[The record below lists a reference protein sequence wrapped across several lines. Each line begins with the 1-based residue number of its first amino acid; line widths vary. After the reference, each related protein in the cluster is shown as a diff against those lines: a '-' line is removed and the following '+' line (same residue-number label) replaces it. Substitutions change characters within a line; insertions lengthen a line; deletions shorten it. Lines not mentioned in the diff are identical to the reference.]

1 MVVHESGA
9 AEPGGGRTSGR
20 AAVRGLRREQLSVPD
35 ADRDLLRQRRP
46 AARRRLQPER
56 SQRAARQLRDHV
68 SRGAARSADAGARGT
83 APALLGFSAN
93 ATFPSPNGFA
103 PAYNWN
109 NGVPSYAA
117 PPFFDPTL
125 NSGFATG
132 RPSGGDVTYG
142 DPEIGG
148 RPPRYQNWNAGM
160 QFALTRSMTFGAT
173 YAGSKGDALGGTT
186 RGFFSNQLD
195 PQISGARQPADAAR
209 RRRRTSPRRRRS
221 CLAWACPTRTSRARS
236 RRCCGRSRNTTASTT
251 STATS
256 RARRITR
263 CS

>member
-1 MVVHESGA
+1 MNPDLPNPA
-9 AEPGGGRTSGR
+9 AGGRPGALQFAGFGDNSCQCRTPIETYYGNVGPRLGVAYSLTDR
-20 AAVRGLRREQLSVPD
+20 TVLRGSYGIMYSR
-35 ADRDLLRQRRP
+35 
-46 AARRRLQPER
+46 
-56 SQRAARQLRDHV
+56 
-68 SRGAARSADAGARGT
+68 RGAVGGRGGARNGT
-83 APALLGFSAN
+83 GLLGFSAN
-93 ATFPSPNGFA
+93 ATFPSTNSFA

-148 RPPRYQNWNAGM
+148 RPPRYQNWNAGAAVRADAIDDDRRDLRR
-160 QFALTRSMTFGAT
+160 QQGRRARRHDARVLLESARSA
-173 YAGSKGDALGGTT
+173 
-186 RGFFSNQLD
+186 
-195 PQISGARQPADAAR
+195 ISGARQPADADGDAR
-209 RRRRTSPRRRRS
+209 PTSPRRRPS
-221 CLAWACPTRTSRARS
+221 CLAWACPTRTSPAPS